1 MPSTRYGVSP
11 WLDAVPVKNRPEF
24 PAFRGVIEHPVVVVG
39 GGMSGAMTAYA
50 CAAAGLKVILLEAD
64 RIGLGGSGYASGLLS
79 GEACESF
86 RELESRAG
94 KRVARALFDAMETAP
109 RELAATVKRLGIKA
123 GLDVADQ
130 LRILSAGQADKM
142 IRREGAAREAAG
154 VKAAWLAP
162 ATVSRQT
169 AIPSAGA
176 LRLPDGGFADPFK
189 LTLGFLAAAKKR
201 GVKIY
206 EKSRVKKITFTRKTA
221 TAYLDGGAITT
232 TNLAICIGEPTSL
245 FKPLKRHLRHEDRYV
260 VLTAPL
266 EPAVRAE
273 LANATAMVTDTDTP
287 PHHIWFTEDHRVLIA
302 GADQKRPA
310 ERLQAQTLVQRTGQ
324 LMYEL
329 SRIHPAISGTA
340 PAFGWHVPLAHPVDG
355 VLYAGSHR
363 NFPFHH
369 FAFGTS
375 HDPARAYLASRIILR
390 NILGKPE
397 KGDEYFS
404 FARNL

>member
-1 MPSTRYGVSP
+1 VPSTRYGVSP
-11 WLDAVPVKNRPEF
+11 WLDAVPVKKRREF

-64 RIGLGGSGYASGLLS
+64 RIGLGGSGYASGLMS

-86 RELESRAG
+86 RELEGRAG
-94 KRVARALFDAMETAP
+94 KRVARSLFDAMETAP
-109 RELAATVKRLGIKA
+109 RELAATVKRLGIRA

-130 LRILSAGQADKM
+130 LRVLPAGQPDKL
-142 IRREGAAREAAG
+142 IRREAAAREAAG
-154 VKAAWLAP
+154 LKAPWLSP
-162 ATVSRQT
+162 AAVTRLT
-169 AIPSAGA
+169 AFPSSGA
-176 LRLPDGGFADPFK
+176 MRLPDGGFVDPFK
-189 LTLGFLAAAKKR
+189 LTLGFLSAAIKR
-201 GVKIY
+201 GVKVY

-260 VLTAPL
+260 VLTEPL
-266 EPAVRAE
+266 TAGVRAE
-273 LANATAMVTDTDTP
+273 LAQATALMTDTDTP
-287 PHHIWFTEDHRVLIA
+287 PHHLWFTADHRALFA
-302 GADQKRPA
+302 GADQKRPP
-310 ERLQAQTLVQRTGQ
+310 ERLLKQTLVQRTGQ

-340 PAFGWHVPLAHPVDG
+340 PEYGWNVPLAHPVDG
-355 VLYAGSHR
+355 VPYAGSHR

-375 HDPARAYLASRIILR
+375 HDPARAFLASRIILR

-397 KGDEYFS
+397 KGDEHFS